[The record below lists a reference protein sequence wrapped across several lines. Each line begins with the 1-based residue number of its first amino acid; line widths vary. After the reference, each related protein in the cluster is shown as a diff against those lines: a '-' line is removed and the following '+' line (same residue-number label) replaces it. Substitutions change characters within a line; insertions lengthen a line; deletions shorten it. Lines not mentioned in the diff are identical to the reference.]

1 MLLKQ
6 KTLCCLLLTE
16 KNTFGYIPYSI
27 GPPFKINETLNKIR

>member
-6 KTLCCLLLTE
+6 KTFCRLLLAE

-27 GPPFKINETLNKIR
+27 EPLFKINETLNKIR